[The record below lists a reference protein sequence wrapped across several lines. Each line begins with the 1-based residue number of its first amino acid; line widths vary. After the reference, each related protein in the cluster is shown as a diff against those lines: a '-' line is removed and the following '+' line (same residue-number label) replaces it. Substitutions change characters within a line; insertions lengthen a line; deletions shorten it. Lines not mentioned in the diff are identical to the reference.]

1 MALYAIVIDGVVDNI
16 AVSDT
21 ALEDNWFLVD
31 DTVKIGDTKDGDTYT
46 SPPPSEDGMRDIR
59 DRLLAEDVDPLA
71 NNSLRWGELT
81 DAKQTEWAQ
90 YRTDLLNVP
99 QQSGFP
105 TSITWPTK
113 PE

>member
-1 MALYAIVIDGVVDNI
+1 MAFYAIVIDGVVDNI

-31 DTVKIGDTKDGDTYT
+31 DTVKIHDVKDGDTYT
-46 SPPPSEDGMRDIR
+46 SPPPSESGMREVR
-59 DRLLAEDVDPLA
+59 DRLLEEFVDTIA
-71 NNSLRWGELT
+71 TNSIRWNALT
-81 DAKQTEWAQ
+81 DAKQAEWTQ
-90 YRTDLLNVP
+90 YRIDLLNVP

-113 PE
+113 PT